1 MNFPLK
7 GDEKFLRNLKK
18 DTPLYIAEVNWNK
31 DSGKMD
37 LVIKTIL
44 FDHYEQKMMDGDKNS
59 IPAVLRKGS
68 IYTET
73 HNILYGFYETPMKA
87 MESMRQLYQAGLD
100 ATKQAIKEENKR
112 LQKLVNATL
121 PSGHTSPKTEVK

>member
-7 GDEKFLRNLKK
+7 GDENFLRNLKK

-68 IYTET
+68 ISTET

-100 ATKQAIKEENKR
+100 ATKQAIKDENKR

-121 PSGHTSPKTEVK
+121 PSGHTSPKTEIK

>member
-1 MNFPLK
+1 
-7 GDEKFLRNLKK
+7 
-18 DTPLYIAEVNWNK
+18 
-31 DSGKMD
+31 MD

-68 IYTET
+68 ISTET

>member
-68 IYTET
+68 ISTET

-121 PSGHTSPKTEVK
+121 PSEHTSPKTEVK

>member
-68 IYTET
+68 ISTET

-121 PSGHTSPKTEVK
+121 PSGHTSPRTEVK

>member
-68 IYTET
+68 ISTET

-112 LQKLVNATL
+112 LQKLVNAIL

>member
-31 DSGKMD
+31 DSDKMD

-68 IYTET
+68 ISTET

-100 ATKQAIKEENKR
+100 ATKQAIKDENKR

>member
-7 GDEKFLRNLKK
+7 GDENFLRNLKPG
-18 DTPLYIAEVNWNK
+18 TPLYIAEVNWNK
-31 DSGKMD
+31 DSGKME
-37 LVIKTIL
+37 VFVKSIL
-44 FDHYEQKMMDGDKNS
+44 FDHYEQKMMDSNE

-68 IYTET
+68 VSTET
-73 HNILYGFYETPMKA
+73 HNILYGFYQTPMQA
-87 MESMRQLYQAGLD
+87 LESMRTLYSAGLN
-100 ATKQAIKEENKR
+100 AVKVAIKDENKR